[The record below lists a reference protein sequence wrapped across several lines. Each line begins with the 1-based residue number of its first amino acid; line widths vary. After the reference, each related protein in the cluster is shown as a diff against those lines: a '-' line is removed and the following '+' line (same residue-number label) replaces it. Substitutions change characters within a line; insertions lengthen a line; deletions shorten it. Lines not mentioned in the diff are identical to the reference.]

1 MKLSAFS
8 IIWAIIYLGF
18 GLGLLFIP
26 AMFMTTYGVTL
37 DAGGAFM
44 TRLLGSALVAYAF
57 IFYTNRNIPLTDRT
71 QRNIMIGSVVY
82 NLCDTPVV
90 LMATLNGVMSV
101 MGWIPVALHVF
112 LLVSFSY
119 FAFKKV

>member
-1 MKLSAFS
+1 
-8 IIWAIIYLGF
+8 
-18 GLGLLFIP
+18 
-26 AMFMTTYGVTL
+26 
-37 DAGGAFM
+37 
-44 TRLLGSALVAYAF
+44 
-57 IFYTNRNIPLTDRT
+57 
-71 QRNIMIGSVVY
+71 MIGSFIY

-112 LLVSFSY
+112 LLVSFGY